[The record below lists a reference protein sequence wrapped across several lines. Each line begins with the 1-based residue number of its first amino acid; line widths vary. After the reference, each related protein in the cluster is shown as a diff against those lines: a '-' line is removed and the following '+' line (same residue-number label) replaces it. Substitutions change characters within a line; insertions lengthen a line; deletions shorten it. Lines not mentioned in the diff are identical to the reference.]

1 MLMVWIMF
9 AILAISFMKEEMG
22 YCQGVPDYYGITKSH
37 CLSLGHTWGNWPW
50 NFDNIGNAFVTLFVL
65 SSLEGWPDIMAT
77 SFDAA
82 PASDGPTYNGNIIF
96 SGIFFISFIMIGSLF
111 LMNLF
116 VGVIFFQF
124 QAEQEQEKKSK
135 FKYITG
141 GQMRWLQMND
151 IIRYAKPTF
160 DLTAAPENPCR

>member
-1 MLMVWIMF
+1 
-9 AILAISFMKEEMG
+9 
-22 YCQGVPDYYGITKSH
+22 
-37 CLSLGHTWGNWPW
+37 
-50 NFDNIGNAFVTLFVL
+50 
-65 SSLEGWPDIMAT
+65 
-77 SFDAA
+77 
-82 PASDGPTYNGNIIF
+82 
-96 SGIFFISFIMIGSLF
+96 
-111 LMNLF
+111 MNLF

-141 GQMRWLQMND
+141 GQMKWLQMND